1 MKKMLM
7 VLGVASSVML
17 AGCATTN
24 GGTESAAAAPVHSGF
39 LSDYSK
45 LRPVE
50 GKEGIQRYLDRSTD
64 LKPYAKVF
72 IDPVQVFVANTP
84 DTYKGVQPDVLK
96 RMADSFGTAFANV
109 VSTGY
114 QVVNAPGPDVLRV
127 RLAITGVQP
136 VSPPLGVTDFIP
148 IKAVFNAGRAAA
160 GAAPRVAEISAE
172 LEVLDGQGRPVAAA
186 VATRKSDASLPQ
198 NDRVTWNDLSP
209 IVNSWA
215 KQFRLG
221 LDELRGMPAP
231 K

>member
-24 GGTESAAAAPVHSGF
+24 GGTESAATAPVNSGF
-39 LSDYSK
+39 LADYSK

-64 LKPYAKVF
+64 LKHYAKVF
-72 IDPVQVFVANTP
+72 IDPVQVVLSSDP
-84 DTYKGVQPDVLK
+84 EGYKGVQPDVLK
-96 RMADSFGTAFANV
+96 RIADSFNTAFVNA

-127 RLAITGVQP
+127 RLAITGIQP
-136 VSPPLGVTDFIP
+136 VPTPLGVTDFIP

-172 LEVLDGQGRPVAAA
+172 IEVLDGQGRPVAAA
-186 VATRKSDASLPQ
+186 VATRKSDATLPQ

-215 KQFRLG
+215 KQFRQG
-221 LDELRGMPAP
+221 LDEMRGMPAP
-231 K
+231 R

>member
-7 VLGVASSVML
+7 VLGVASTVLL
-17 AGCATTN
+17 AGCATTT
-24 GGTESAAAAPVHSGF
+24 GGTDSGTAAQVNSGF

-64 LKPYAKVF
+64 LKPYAKIF
-72 IDPVQVFVANTP
+72 IDPVQVFLSNDPEA
-84 DTYKGVQPDVLK
+84 YKGVQPDVLK
-96 RMADSFGTAFANV
+96 RIADSFSTAFASA

-127 RLAITGVQP
+127 RLAITGIQP

-186 VATRKSDASLPQ
+186 VATRKSDATLPQ

-215 KQFRLG
+215 KQFRQG
-221 LDELRGMPAP
+221 LDELRGMPVAR
-231 K
+231 